1 MALFAT
7 IIFGFSL
14 VGIIVLFA
22 LKAWETHRGYVLAPD
37 LRTRADEQALRF
49 KTYIM
54 NGRQEAA
61 KIIPFS
67 TLMMRYFI
75 HEGALAFARAAHFTG
90 VQAHRLADFVSHK
103 HHFERQA
110 PRSEFLKRVSQ
121 ISERST
127 PVIDTVT
134 STVSIEATAS
144 SLPEVTPETTSHTVV
159 ASSFGAAEAPTPIN
173 IAPVSTKPAKTTT
186 PRQRKKRQVKVVAP
200 SPNDNIDKH
209 LYEGV

>member
-14 VGIIVLFA
+14 FGITILFA
-22 LKAWETHRGYVLAPD
+22 LKAWETHRGYVLAPT
-37 LRTRADEQALRF
+37 LRLRADEQALRF
-49 KTYIM
+49 KAYIM
-54 NGRQEAA
+54 NGRQEVS
-61 KIIPFS
+61 KIIPLT

-121 ISERST
+121 LSERPT
-127 PVIDTVT
+127 LVIDTIT
-134 STVSIEATAS
+134 STVSVETASQSMHEATSETAS
-144 SLPEVTPETTSHTVV
+144 R
-159 ASSFGAAEAPTPIN
+159 AAVISTPIDVAPASAKPTKT
-173 IAPVSTKPAKTTT
+173 IAP
-186 PRQRKKRQVKVVAP
+186 RHRKKKHSRVVAP
-200 SPNDNIDKH
+200 SPHDNIDKH

>member
-7 IIFGFSL
+7 VIFALSFI
-14 VGIIVLFA
+14 GITVLFI
-22 LKAWETHRGYVLAPD
+22 LKAWETHRGVILAPSM
-37 LRTRADEQALRF
+37 RHRADEQALRF
-49 KTYIM
+49 KAYIM
-54 NGRQEAA
+54 NGRSEIA
-61 KIIPFS
+61 KIIPFV

-75 HEGALAFARAAHFTG
+75 HEGALGFARAAHFTG

-110 PRSEFLKRVSQ
+110 PRSEFLKQVAQ
-121 ISERST
+121 ITER
-127 PVIDTVT
+127 PVLYADPVT

-144 SLPEVTPETTSHTVV
+144 SVTEVTPETISHTVV
-159 ASSFGAAEAPTPIN
+159 ASSFGTAAPTPIN

-186 PRQRKKRQVKVVAP
+186 PRQRKKRPVKIVAP
-200 SPNDNIDKH
+200 SPHDDIDKH

>member
-1 MALFAT
+1 M
-7 IIFGFSL
+7 
-14 VGIIVLFA
+14 
-22 LKAWETHRGYVLAPD
+22 APD

-49 KTYIM
+49 KAYIM
-54 NGRQEAA
+54 NGRQEVA
-61 KIIPFS
+61 KIIPF
-67 TLMMRYFI
+67 TALMMRYFI

-127 PVIDTVT
+127 PVINTAT
-134 STVSIEATAS
+134 STVSVETAAH
-144 SLPEVTPETTSHTVV
+144 PAPHITPEITPHTSV
-159 ASSFGAAEAPTPIN
+159 ASTPIGV
-173 IAPVSTKPAKTTT
+173 APVSDTKPTKATT
-186 PRQRKKRQVKVVAP
+186 PRHRKKKHSRVVAP
-200 SPNDNIDKH
+200 SPHDDIDKH

>member
-7 IIFGFSL
+7 IIFAFSL

-22 LKAWETHRGYVLAPD
+22 LKAWETHRGYVLAPT
-37 LRTRADEQALRF
+37 LRTQADEQALRF
-49 KTYIM
+49 KAYIM

-61 KIIPFS
+61 KIIPFT

-75 HEGALAFARAAHFTG
+75 HEGALGFARAAHFTG

-110 PRSEFLKRVSQ
+110 PRSEFLKRVSE
-121 ISERST
+121 ISERPSI
-127 PVIDTVT
+127 VIDTVS
-134 STVSIEATAS
+134 STVSVEAVAQS
-144 SLPEVTPETTSHTVV
+144 VAEITPETTSHT
-159 ASSFGAAEAPTPIN
+159 STISTTIDS
-173 IAPVSTKPAKTTT
+173 APVSGPKSAKTA
-186 PRQRKKRQVKVVAP
+186 PRHRKKKQVKIVAP
-200 SPNDNIDKH
+200 SPHDDIDKH

>member
-7 IIFGFSL
+7 IVFGFSL
-14 VGIIVLFA
+14 IGITALFV
-22 LKAWETHRGYVLAPD
+22 LKAWETHHGYVLAPD

-49 KTYIM
+49 KAYIM
-54 NGRQEAA
+54 NGRQEAS
-61 KIIPFS
+61 KIIPFT

-110 PRSEFLKRVSQ
+110 PRSEFLKRVGQ
-121 ISERST
+121 IERPT
-127 PVIDTVT
+127 LVIDTVT
-134 STVSIEATAS
+134 STASIEATVQPAPEIALEMISHAS
-144 SLPEVTPETTSHTVV
+144 TAT
-159 ASSFGAAEAPTPIN
+159 TPIDVT
-173 IAPVSTKPAKTTT
+173 PVSTKPTKATA
-186 PRQRKKRQVKVVAP
+186 PRHRKKRQVKVVAP
-200 SPNDNIDKH
+200 SPHDDIDKH